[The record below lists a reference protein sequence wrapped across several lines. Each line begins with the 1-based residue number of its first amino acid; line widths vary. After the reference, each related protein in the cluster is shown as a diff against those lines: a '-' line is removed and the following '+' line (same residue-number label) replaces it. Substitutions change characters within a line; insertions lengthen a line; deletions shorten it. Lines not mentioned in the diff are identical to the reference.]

1 MKISSFYLM
10 NIDDYNDI
18 IVKIT
23 KDIEEKFYGIGKS
36 SLSIGHFI
44 SYLREVLFNYLK
56 LKYKK
61 NYKVILTLP
70 TIDEKLAYKEDYADN
85 VIRIKLNRDKIVSIL
100 EGDYYEYDD
109 YINEII
115 DQVETELTS
124 RKKFNLKDYLVIQ
137 MDGLVIVAQNE
148 LSKLD
153 KEYVLKAILDKK
165 EWNTLTK
172 TSAIF
177 NEYYNAHLLCE
188 ENKVIF
194 ARFLKK
200 LYLEIKNGG

>member
-23 KDIEEKFYGIGKS
+23 NDIEEKFYGVGKS

-56 LKYKK
+56 LKYHK

-70 TIDEKLAYKEDYADN
+70 KIDEKLAIKEDCTDD
-85 VIRIKLNRDKIVSIL
+85 VIKINLNRDKIIGIL
-100 EGDYYEYDD
+100 TGDYYD
-109 YINEII
+109 YEDYVNEII

-124 RKKFNLKDYLVIQ
+124 IKKFNFKDYLVIQ
-137 MDGLVIVAQNE
+137 LDGLALVAQNE

-153 KEYVLKAILDKK
+153 KEYVLKALLDKK
-165 EWNTLTK
+165 EWLNLSK
-172 TSAIF
+172 SSAIF
-177 NEYYNAHLLCE
+177 NEYYNALLMSD

-200 LYLEIKNGG
+200 LYLLIKEG